1 MIVSITTCSVV
12 THHGRLR
19 RRTGMDGWSR
29 LVLGHRRLVGLVWL
43 VVLVPAALATS
54 KVAGRL
60 SQEFA
65 LPGRPAYE
73 ANQRLVRA
81 YGNGGYQLPLVPVI
95 GLPRGVTVDDP
106 AAGRALGRAVGALTR
121 QPNIRI
127 VSYASSRDRR
137 FAAADGR
144 TTFAL
149 VFVPPQPI
157 FGAPD
162 LGPAMTRTLA
172 QALPAGWT
180 VRVTGINELEL
191 GGQSGG
197 PEVLAETLLGGLGA
211 LGVLALVFG
220 SVLAVVPLLVAAT
233 SILVTFL
240 VVFGLTEVTDVSFFA
255 QYLVALIGLGVAI
268 DYSLLLVTRWREELA
283 AGHAGDEAVHRAMAT
298 AGRAVVLS
306 GATVAVGLLAMVFLP
321 VPFLRSLGFAGLL
334 IPLVSVLVTLTVL
347 PLLLATAGRRLDWP
361 HLRTEARA
369 GRGWTIWAR
378 GVLRLRWVAV
388 LAAGVVLVPLA
399 VAAFGLQL
407 GTPRADSLAK
417 SGPAYQ
423 GLAELHRAGVPS
435 GVLTPLEVLVPAGTD
450 PAGVAAR
457 LGGVPGVRAA
467 VAPADPAW
475 RRDGTAL
482 VSVQPLA
489 ETGTPAGKRTITRVR
504 RAAAAMPGV
513 RVGGRGAEDGDFTDA
528 VYGRFPLLLGV
539 IAAVSFV
546 LLARAF
552 RSLLLPAKAVVL
564 NLLSVGAIYGVLVLV
579 WQDGHGSGLPGV
591 PVGGGLRPAG
601 GVRLPV
607 RAEHG
612 LRGVHPGPHPRG
624 LRPHR
629 RHRRGGGGEHRP
641 YRPAGHQ
648 RRADPAAGV
657 RVAGQRP
664 GRDRQGVRHR
674 PRRRH
679 PAGRH
684 RGPRP
689 AGARAG
695 VAVRP
700 LELVAARLGRPLA
713 AHPAVAAGTPRRSGA
728 RRLGGGRCTVSSVLW
743 PCATVTWPARPPTT
757 TGLACCRNGWR
768 HDAQP

>member
-1 MIVSITTCSVV
+1 
-12 THHGRLR
+12 
-19 RRTGMDGWSR
+19 MDGWSR

-121 QPNIRI
+121 QPGVRV

-579 WQDGHGSGLPGV
+579 WQDGHGSGLLGV
-591 PVGGGLRPAG
+591 PATGSVEVFVPLVVFAYLYGLSMDYEVFILARTREAYDRTGATAAAVVESIGRTGRLVTSAALILLLAFASLASGPVVTVKVFATGLGAG
-601 GVRLPV
+601 ILLDATVV
-607 RAEHG
+607 RALLVPALVSLFG
-612 LRGVHPGPHPRG
+612 RWNWWLPAWAARLLRTQPSPLARPGD
-624 LRPHR
+624 
-629 RHRRGGGGEHRP
+629 
-641 YRPAGHQ
+641 
-648 RRADPAAGV
+648 RAPAAS
-657 RVAGQRP
+657 A
-664 GRDRQGVRHR
+664 
-674 PRRRH
+674 
-679 PAGRH
+679 
-684 RGPRP
+684 
-689 AGARAG
+689 
-695 VAVRP
+695 
-700 LELVAARLGRPLA
+700 EVAAR
-713 AHPAVAAGTPRRSGA
+713 
-728 RRLGGGRCTVSSVLW
+728 
-743 PCATVTWPARPPTT
+743 
-757 TGLACCRNGWR
+757 
-768 HDAQP
+768 